1 MPYKKLHLPKKL
13 LAIALCALLFAG
25 ILPVT
30 PTTAY
35 AADLGNIMIGNSGGA
50 VTQNNVNDAL
60 NSAGVGP
67 GDTYTVTFINNPTS
81 IENSA
86 FNGRTGLSGML
97 TIPDSVTLIELN
109 AFRGCTGLTALSLPA
124 TGSLV
129 INGSAFNGCT
139 GLTGTLTIPSGVKS
153 IGVSAFQG
161 CTGLTALSLPASGS
175 LVIGDSTFS
184 GCTGLTGSLT
194 IPSGVTSIG
203 DSAFNGTGI
212 TFFVFKG
219 TTPPTI
225 GDPIHGTAVVYYP
238 AAWGALPNGLAQ
250 MTTTAYSVNNSAS
263 QTVTVGGNVGFTVT
277 VTGSS
282 DPAALTYQWQENNGG
297 GWRDIT
303 GETATTLA
311 LTGVQLADSGN
322 QYRCAVTDPVWQE
335 EISSA
340 ATLTVN
346 EAPAVNSVSVL
357 PKTAT
362 VLKGRTQPFTAIVN
376 VDGGADDT
384 VTWSVNSTLSTIDSA
399 GWLSVSPDETATTL
413 TVTATSTFDTTKKD
427 TATVT
432 VREPVDTVYYFTTD
446 FGTYTGQS
454 EGLTGVIDA
463 NISAFTGLEVNGEL
477 LHGSNYS
484 TNAGSTI
491 ITLYPSY
498 LDTLD
503 NGTYTVRALFTE
515 GYAEGSFTVNR
526 QDNAVS
532 VTGVA
537 LDKSTAALTVGKTVQ
552 LTATVSPS
560 NATNKGLTWA
570 SSDTTVATVD
580 ANGNVKGVK
589 SGAATITVTTDDG
602 GYTATCKMTV
612 TNAADSPQTG
622 DSGNMMLWIIT
633 GLSSILIG
641 LSLLVWRKRQQ
652 LKENA

>member
-1 MPYKKLHLPKKL
+1 MPYKKLQLPKKL
-13 LAIALCALLFAG
+13 IAIALCTLLM
-25 ILPVT
+25 LT
-30 PTTAY
+30 LLPTTAL
-35 AADLGNIMIGNSGGA
+35 AADCTIDY
-50 VTQNNVNDAL
+50 DA
-60 NSAGVGP
+60 N
-67 GDTYTVTFINNPTS
+67 
-81 IENSA
+81 
-86 FNGRTGLSGML
+86 
-97 TIPDSVTLIELN
+97 
-109 AFRGCTGLTALSLPA
+109 
-124 TGSLV
+124 
-129 INGSAFNGCT
+129 
-139 GLTGTLTIPSGVKS
+139 
-153 IGVSAFQG
+153 
-161 CTGLTALSLPASGS
+161 
-175 LVIGDSTFS
+175 
-184 GCTGLTGSLT
+184 
-194 IPSGVTSIG
+194 
-203 DSAFNGTGI
+203 NGTG
-212 TFFVFKG
+212 G
-219 TTPPTI
+219 TTVQIIPGSSNVVLSAESVNVNRLGHTFQGWSGSPDGSVEYFP
-225 GDPIHGTAVVYYP
+225 GDPITVNSSITLYAVWEWDGT
-238 AAWGALPNGLAQ
+238 LP
-250 MTTTAYSVNNSAS
+250 
-263 QTVTVGGNVGFTVT
+263 F
-277 VTGSS
+277 
-282 DPAALTYQWQENNGG
+282 DITYDANGG
-297 GWRDIT
+297 AGADYTDTVAAGAGYTVLSAPDKGITRNGYTFTGWNTSPDGSGTSFAEGDQISNIAGNPHIKN
-303 GETATTLA
+303 GEIKLYAQWA
-311 LTGVQLADSGN
+311 LDV
-322 QYRCAVTDPVWQE
+322 
-335 EISSA
+335 
-340 ATLTVN
+340 
-346 EAPAVNSVSVL
+346 VNSVTVA
-357 PKTAT
+357 PKTAS

-376 VDGGADDT
+376 VDGGADST
-384 VTWSVNSTLSTIDSA
+384 VTWNVNSTLSTIDSA

-570 SSDTTVATVD
+570 SSDTSVATVD

-633 GLSSILIG
+633 GLSSMLIG
-641 LSLLVWRKRQQ
+641 LSLLVCRKRQQ

>member
-139 GLTGTLTIPSGVKS
+139 GLTGTLTIPSSVTS
-153 IGVSAFQG
+153 IGVGAFQG
-161 CTGLTALSLPASGS
+161 CTGLTALSLPATGS
-175 LVIGDSTFS
+175 LVIGDSAFS

-203 DSAFNGTGI
+203 GSAFNGTGI

-225 GDPIHGTAVVYYP
+225 GNPIHGTAVVYYP

-552 LTATVSPS
+552 LNATVSPS